1 MIRLDTEEGIER
13 AAEQLMKDAGV
24 SKLDALNIHLGKYK
38 SQGRLEEGRASS
50 SNYTKETRQSR
61 KKLRT

>member
-1 MIRLDTEEGIER
+1 MNRLDTEEGIER

-38 SQGRLEEGRASS
+38 SQGRLEEAVRVQAFIQ
-50 SNYTKETRQSR
+50 ETRQSR